1 MPKSRLCHRRHT
13 YLTPP
18 IVTSHLDCSHCYT
31 SIYSYTI
38 FFNFSTNV
46 PFNSTSQQPAGAT
59 VSLSPP
65 FQHSPLLSQC
75 DLALTVL
82 QIVSLAMEG
91 LLPLVY
97 RAIKGGHTRRKYQC
111 LSVKGHG
118 LQEGF
123 RGSPEKMDGYHVE
136 DFSGHRRHKSMDE
149 YLGEFFDE
157 QKVGGVGSVSKGGR
171 GSMSSRFFS
180 CVSVV

>member
-1 MPKSRLCHRRHT
+1 MPKSRLYHRRHT

-75 DLALTVL
+75 DLALQYYRSSRWRWRVCFHLCTGPSKGATLVGSTSACPLKDTVCRKVFVARRRRWMATMSK
-82 QIVSLAMEG
+82 IFRATGVTSLWTSIWGSSSTNRRLEG
-91 LLPLVY
+91 LAACP
-97 RAIKGGHTRRKYQC
+97 R
-111 LSVKGHG
+111 
-118 LQEGF
+118 E
-123 RGSPEKMDGYHVE
+123 EE
-136 DFSGHRRHKSMDE
+136 DP
-149 YLGEFFDE
+149 
-157 QKVGGVGSVSKGGR
+157 
-171 GSMSSRFFS
+171 
-180 CVSVV
+180 